1 MNMMR
6 KTSGLPLPVLPN
18 CKFGAKTFLIDHLIV
33 YDLPVVYIG
42 IESIN
47 RTHRQ
52 RRGERQTWRADNS
65 LKELVRGRQMREGMR
80 GRHDRAD
87 MESRQLT

>member
-1 MNMMR
+1 MAY
-6 KTSGLPLPVLPN
+6 PPPHPH

-47 RTHRQ
+47 HTYRQ
-52 RRGERQTWRADNS
+52 KRGES
-65 LKELVRGRQMREGMR
+65 
-80 GRHDRAD
+80 RHDKAD
-87 MESRQLT
+87 MESRQLTQRIG

>member
-6 KTSGLPLPVLPN
+6 KTSGLPLSSLPN

-42 IESIN
+42 IETIN
-47 RTHRQ
+47 QTQAEEQ
-52 RRGERQTWRADNS
+52 RRGVRWQSRHGGQTTHPKDWLEAHN
-65 LKELVRGRQMREGMR
+65 
-80 GRHDRAD
+80 
-87 MESRQLT
+87 